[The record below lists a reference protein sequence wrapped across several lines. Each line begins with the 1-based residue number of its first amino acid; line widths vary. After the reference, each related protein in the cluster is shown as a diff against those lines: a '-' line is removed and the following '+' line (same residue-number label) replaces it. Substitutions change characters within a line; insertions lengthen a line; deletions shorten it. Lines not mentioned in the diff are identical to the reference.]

1 MAVGVILTPVPAL
14 DAAGIFYGA
23 ENKELT
29 AHEALVDGTARGV
42 YHCLSV
48 GASGIGL
55 YPKMLTQI
63 YDSTTVQL
71 TERL

>member
-1 MAVGVILTPVPAL
+1 MAVGVILTPVLLSMLRRFSMAQRTR
-14 DAAGIFYGA
+14 
-23 ENKELT
+23 LT
-29 AHEALVDGTARGV
+29 AHEAVDAEPRRGI

-55 YPKMLTQI
+55 YPKMLQI